1 MKLSKFLLISSITTI
16 TTLLGISPKIGLWN
30 KKQYEDKITI
40 GIIHS
45 LSGTNAIL
53 ETKIVDSIK
62 MAIYEINNNGGIKV
76 RGKKYK
82 IEYLLEDGASD
93 PNTFKLKSEKL
104 INTNKVAFVFG
115 GLTTDSRKAMLPI
128 YESNNA
134 LLFYPAKYEG
144 KECSKNVFYFGAS
157 PNQLSIPAT
166 DFMYKRSPVAGKPF
180 FLIGTDNLY
189 SNRINDITINQ
200 VNNLGGQIVDE
211 RYIVFN
217 NAEVASSIVKIKKS
231 LPNGGVIINNLT
243 GDQNQTFFK
252 QLRKAGI
259 TPDNKYYVMS
269 YQINEENIYEIG
281 PNFLKDHY
289 VAVNYLMN
297 IETPSS
303 KNFVKNFKKLYGQN
317 RFISSTQ
324 ESAYLMIFLW
334 KNAVERANTFK
345 VEAVRNAMI
354 GQNLNAPQGLV
365 EMFPNNHISQ
375 NLRITKINSKGVL
388 EIIEEIGPIKPN
400 LWNKFDNNI
409 NNKKSN
415 CNLKR

>member
-16 TTLLGISPKIGLWN
+16 ITLLGISPKIGLWN

-93 PNTFKLKSEKL
+93 PNTFKVKSEKL
-104 INTNKVAFVFG
+104 INNNKVAFVFG
-115 GLTTDSRKAMLPI
+115 GWTTESRKAMLPI

-134 LLFYPAKYEG
+134 LLYYPTKYEG
-144 KECSKNVFYFGAS
+144 RECSKNVFYFGAS

-189 SNRINDITINQ
+189 SNTVNEITINQ

-252 QLRKAGI
+252 EIRKAGI
-259 TPDNKYYVMS
+259 TPDNEYYVMS
-269 YQINEENIYEIG
+269 YHINEENIFEIG
-281 PNFLKDHY
+281 PNLLKDHY

-297 IETPSS
+297 IETPFS

-324 ESAYLMIFLW
+324 ESAYLMIYLW
-334 KNAVERANTFK
+334 KNAVEQANTFK
-345 VEAVRNAMI
+345 VEDVREAMI
-354 GQNLNAPQGLV
+354 GQNFNAPQGIV

-375 NLRITKINSKGVL
+375 NLRIAKINSKGGL

-400 LWNKFDNNI
+400 LWNKFDE
-409 NNKKSN
+409 NNKRSF
-415 CNLKR
+415 CVLKK